1 MMKAY
6 IVEDDEAI
14 RIILKRLLKRNFSPV
29 TDICECESAD
39 KAVMDIPSFA
49 PDILLVDVSLPGMDG
64 IELIRKIKPQCQ
76 NTGIIVLTGYEID
89 QYKKAALSAGAH
101 DIVSKSD
108 SEGLL
113 RSIRELLA
121 GKNGSI

>member
-1 MMKAY
+1 MIAY
-6 IVEDDEAI
+6 KTII